1 MVENMKMNIF
11 GKITKKKI
19 FIILALFL
27 LLILIRYFNNLLIY
41 SINYS
46 HQSYFLEKNH
56 KYLGKDYI
64 YVEKGFVFWGLS
76 KKKNEKTFIMSSE
89 KILVV
94 HFYDLLCPNKY
105 YIWNYSNGKLKFQT
119 AWFTVNLKKG
129 LTKINIYAN
138 GKGKIIYSDNSIVYI
153 KSSLKD
159 HYSSLIRD
167 IDDIEMDF
175 VKNSS
180 GTIKNELINKL
191 RNYECFERSKFLSLY
206 FYSTVIILMF
216 FSIKGFRIQ
225 IACLFYVFMLI
236 LFGEIFVLGG
246 ILFHINFL
254 YNAPQPIIVKGVI
267 LLIFLFCI
275 KKIYEGVK
283 NIKLL
288 NLYDTS
294 IIIFFIL
301 LPWVIYY

>member
-1 MVENMKMNIF
+1 MVENMKMSIF
-11 GKITKKKI
+11 GKITKKQI
-19 FIILALFL
+19 LIILTIFL

-46 HQSYFLEKNH
+46 HKSYFLKNNK
-56 KYLGKDYI
+56 KYLEKDYI
-64 YVEKGFVFWGLS
+64 FVEGGFIFWGLS
-76 KKKNEKTFIMSSE
+76 KKENEKTCIMSSE

-119 AWFTVNLKKG
+119 AWFTINLKKG

-138 GKGKIIYSDNSIVYI
+138 GKGKIIYSDKSVVDI
-153 KSSLKD
+153 KSSIKD
-159 HYSSLIRD
+159 HYSSLISD
-167 IDDIEMDF
+167 IGDIEMDF
-175 VKNSS
+175 VKNSNE
-180 GTIKNELINKL
+180 TIKNELINKL

-225 IACLFYVFMLI
+225 LACLFYAFMLI

-254 YNAPQPIIVKGVI
+254 HNAPQPIFVKGFIVI
-267 LLIFLFCI
+267 IFIFCAKKIFEGI
-275 KKIYEGVK
+275 KK
-283 NIKLL
+283 IKLL
-288 NLYDTS
+288 NFYDIC
-294 IIIFFIL
+294 IILFFIL
-301 LPWVIYY
+301 LPWVLYY